1 MIRTAR
7 GIRNHKITNLFL
19 RYGIMWCAV
28 FILAVGS
35 AQVADAAAFT
45 VSNTNDS
52 GAGSLRQAILDAN
65 GTAAADTIT
74 FSTSGTI
81 TPLTPLPT
89 ITNPVTI
96 DASTAP
102 GAAVAVSATPATL
115 TVELNG
121 SSAGDSGIGLR
132 ISASNCMIK
141 GLVINRFQEAGIR
154 IDTGT
159 GTTLAGNFIGTDING
174 TAAQGNF
181 NRGVLIVGS
190 TGNLIGLS
198 GNVASI
204 NVISGNFGT
213 GISITGGGS
222 ATIRRALIGTDK
234 NGTADLGN
242 TQDGIRIVD
251 SSGSFIGVQANAS
264 GRNVISGNDG
274 SGISI
279 IQSSNTTSASGN
291 IIANNY
297 IGVDVTG
304 NATMLGGTFTTST
317 VSNSGSGV
325 LINAAGNTVG
335 GVTTSNLSVARNV
348 ISGNRAN
355 GVSLG
360 TNFTTGNKV
369 LGNYIGVGANN
380 TTAIGNRDNGI
391 QISNLA
397 AGNII
402 GGTGTTV
409 GVCDNSCNVIANNGD
424 TTSSNSARAGVY
436 VDPTGRTANT
446 IRGNSIYNN
455 SGIGID
461 LDVVGATNNDTGDP
475 DTGPNDIQNYPVL
488 TTAGTNGSIVGTLN
502 STASTNFAI
511 DFYSNAAADGTG
523 SEGRTFIGSTN
534 VTTDGGGN
542 VNFNYGTTATLTAG
556 QFITATATSTGGS
569 AQAVGDTSE
578 FSATQTVTAS
588 TADDGAGFEADV
600 APRPNGSGS
609 VNGTNPVTSSDV
621 SQLTRF
627 QLGLDADYMSNEFQR
642 ADCAPSSTR
651 GNGVVSSTDVA
662 QATRYQ
668 LGLDAPQA
676 AGGPTAPSSNRAD
689 VLDFA
694 VGSKANL
701 TKLNKAVLLPR
712 VVRVVNTNATAGS
725 NVSVT
730 LQVDAQGDE
739 SVYGFSLNYDTT
751 KLTLGSITNGPAT
764 TGALVGTN
772 PNNPGE
778 IGFSVNYGNA
788 TIQAGNNQTFFTIQ
802 FTVAANAQPG
812 STSVFFDDTPTVR
825 EVSNTQA
832 QPVATTFADGTV
844 TIVGP
849 TAASATVGGR
859 VLSQRSR
866 GVANAQVVMTNSQG
880 ERRISRTNGYGYF
893 RITDVAAGET
903 YTVTVKS
910 KLYKFAPKVVNV
922 TQDLDDVNFVAQP

>member
-190 TGNLIGLS
+190 TGNLIGT
-198 GNVASI
+198 NAIASI

-274 SGISI
+274 SGVSI

-335 GVTTSNLSVARNV
+335 GVTTSNTSVARNV

-360 TNFTTGNKV
+360 SNFATGNTI
-369 LGNYIGVGANN
+369 LGNYIGVSANG
-380 TTAIGNRDNGI
+380 TTAIGNRDNGV

-397 AGNII
+397 AGNTV
-402 GGTGTTV
+402 GGTGVTV
-409 GVCDNSCNVIANNGD
+409 GACDNSCNLIASNGD
-424 TTSSNSARAGVY
+424 PVNATSARAGVY
-436 VDPTGRTANT
+436 VDPTGRTGNT
-446 IRGNSIYNN
+446 IRGNSIFTNA
-455 SGIGID
+455 GIGID
-461 LDVVGATNNDTGDP
+461 LDTVGVAANDAGDP
-475 DTGPNDIQNYPVL
+475 DTGPNNIQNYPVVA
-488 TTAGTNGSIVGTLN
+488 TAETNGSITGTLN
-502 STASTNFAI
+502 STANTTFAI
-511 DFYSNAAADGTG
+511 DFYSNASTDGTG
-523 SEGRTFIGSTN
+523 SEGRTFLGSTN
-534 VTTDGGGN
+534 VTTDGSGN
-542 VNFNYGTTATLTAG
+542 ADFNYGTTATLTAG
-556 QFITATATSTGGS
+556 QLITATATSTGGS

-578 FSATQTVTAS
+578 FSATRTVTAS

-609 VNGTNPVTSSDV
+609 PNGVNPVTSSDV

-627 QLGLDADYMSNEFQR
+627 QLGLDTNYMSNEFQR

-676 AGGPTAPSSNRAD
+676 AGGPTAPTSAGAN

-739 SVYGFSLNYDTT
+739 SVYGFSLNYDPT
-751 KLTLGSITNGPAT
+751 KLTLQSITNGAAT
-764 TGALVGTN
+764 SGALVGTN

-893 RITDVAAGET
+893 RIAEVAAGET

-922 TQDLDDVNFVAQP
+922 TQDLDDVNFIAQP